1 MNEDQ
6 MQQDSDVRVQHLE
19 IFRELIWFLVCKEA
33 GAMLMMPHEIPKPI
47 SLLHF
52 ELDDCFNC
60 L

>member
-6 MQQDSDVRVQHLE
+6 MQQDSDVRVE
-19 IFRELIWFLVCKEA
+19 IFRELIWFLVYKEA